1 MSRIYRW
8 NVDETNGKVRKE
20 AKQSHCLW
28 FVFFFFLLCVHVNN
42 LYGIECETHNNW
54 LGIYIDNSISLSM
67 AFTLFVCL
75 HGVFFFFRRL
85 SFRWLLCFA
94 ADNNLYVNLVCC
106 WHSDQTE
113 LKLSTRRKQQQKNRA
128 VDNNNNEKLTQNN
141 EIKIKHFL
149 LMSLLSHHWKF
160 CTELKSPNNAL
171 LELDEY
177 GFFSFYIVLSFNI
190 TVVACG
196 IA

>member
-1 MSRIYRW
+1 MELNVRRITIDSEYISIIRYL
-8 NVDETNGKVRKE
+8 
-20 AKQSHCLW
+20 CLW
-28 FVFFFFLLCVHVNN
+28 RLRYSF
-42 LYGIECETHNNW
+42 
-54 LGIYIDNSISLSM
+54 
-67 AFTLFVCL
+67 AFTVF
-75 HGVFFFFRRL
+75 FFFFRRL